1 MALSQEQRIAIL
13 IPCFN
18 EAATIGKVVDDF
30 RSALPAAKI
39 YVFDNC
45 STDDSARIAAEHGA
59 EVMNETRKG
68 KGFVVESMFERIE
81 ADFYVMVDGDDTYP
95 ADCVHKLLEPVMSGQ
110 ADMAVGARLSDYTSK
125 SFRPMH
131 VFGNN
136 LVRRLVNHIGG
147 TQLTDIMSGYRAFNR
162 RIVDCIPVVSSR
174 FEIETEMTIQMIYYR
189 RKIVEVA
196 IPYKERPG
204 GSRSKLRTIPDGYA
218 VLRKIFHL
226 FRAFKPL
233 IFFGSMGVVFFLL
246 GLLAGLAPINDYF
259 TNPDHYVEHVPLAV
273 LAAGLMLL
281 SMGFVFLGV
290 LLHSLNSRFR
300 EMHSVI
306 TRGRLRLAGRH
317 RDNPDMRQYGWD
329 ADEAG
334 QE

>member
-1 MALSQEQRIAIL
+1 MPQEQQVAIL

-45 STDDSARIAAEHGA
+45 STDESARIAAEHGA
-59 EVMNETRKG
+59 EVLNEPRKG
-68 KGFVVESMFERIE
+68 KGFVVESMFEKIE

-136 LVRRLVNHIGG
+136 LVRRLVNRMGG

-162 RIVDCIPVVSSR
+162 QVVDCIPVVSSG
-174 FEIETEMTIQMIYYR
+174 FEVETEMTIQMLYYR
-189 RKIVEVA
+189 RKIVEVG

-204 GSRSKLRTIPDGYA
+204 GSKSKLRTIPDGFA
-218 VLRKIFHL
+218 VLWKIFHL

-233 IFFGSMGVVFFLL
+233 TFFGGMGIVLFLL
-246 GLLAGLAPINDYF
+246 GLLAGVAPIRDYF
-259 TNPDHYVEHVPLAV
+259 TNPDHYVQHVPLAV
-273 LAAGLMLL
+273 LAAGLVLL
-281 SMGFVFLGV
+281 SAGFVFLGI
-290 LLHSLNSRFR
+290 LLHSLNARFR
-300 EMHSVI
+300 ELHSI
-306 TRGRLRLAGRH
+306 LRKR
-317 RDNPDMRQYGWD
+317 RVSMRSVPH
-329 ADEAG
+329 
-334 QE
+334 